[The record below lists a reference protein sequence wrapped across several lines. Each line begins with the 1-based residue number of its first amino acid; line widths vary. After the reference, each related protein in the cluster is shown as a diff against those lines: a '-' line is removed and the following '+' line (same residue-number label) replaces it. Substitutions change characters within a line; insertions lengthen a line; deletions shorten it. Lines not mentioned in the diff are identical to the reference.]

1 MMRIVG
7 ALLLAN
13 AALASG
19 SASAFNPDC
28 GLYQYEARIVSV
40 YDGDTV
46 RADIDLG
53 FNTWRKNEKLRLV
66 GVDTPEIRGV
76 SDETKARGIAA
87 RDALRERILDKD
99 VLVCTIKDK
108 TGKYGRY
115 LARIFVDGEDVNA
128 WLISSG
134 HAVPYE

>member
-1 MMRIVG
+1 MR
-7 ALLLAN
+7 
-13 AALASG
+13 AALVFAAVLLVLKPS
-19 SASAFNPDC
+19 STHAFNPDC

-46 RADIDLG
+46 RADVDLG
-53 FNTWRKNEKLRLV
+53 FNTWRRNERFRLF
-66 GVDTPEIRGV
+66 GIDTPELWGV
-76 SDETKARGIAA
+76 SDEVKARGIAA
-87 RDALRERILDKD
+87 RDALRDRILDKD
-99 VLVCTIKDK
+99 VLICTIKDR

-115 LARIFVDGEDVNA
+115 LARIFVEGEDVNA